1 MLDGNLNFFRRR
13 KGHFL
18 VSKINERFLDSDRV
32 GKEDK
37 FRFDL
42 KPFWSRESR
51 DVMEP
56 SRIPTVKLKIAGK
69 VFLKSETI
77 TSVTFKL

>member
-1 MLDGNLNFFRRR
+1 MPTTSYRIRVTVFITIRIMLDGNLNFFRRR

-18 VSKINERFLDSDRV
+18 GSKINERLFDSDRV

-56 SRIPTVKLKIAGK
+56 SFENHFSQR
-69 VFLKSETI
+69 
-77 TSVTFKL
+77 